1 MIGPRALTTYTTPH
15 LISSYNRV
23 NPQYKLFSSHH
34 SSRICYHS
42 HRRHVEIYWD
52 SNEKSFFIR
61 NISTENQSYVPFRG
75 SDSYEPEP
83 CKDREINCDGDKI
96 QQQQGRRRKGGSV
109 YLRGVEVPP
118 GERGVL
124 LKSQSIV
131 QVGSSIFTFVLPS
144 SKSAANKQDVDVST
158 YNIYSHLLIFPFHAP
173 CPMHYAS
180 NLRYYLV
187 LFLLHIRLF
196 PIPLLPSPIYHI
208 PLISSSSVFLNPLF
222 SSFRPLHITG
232 CPSPCPLKLPLR
244 SGTYPS
250 NLHP

>member
-158 YNIYSHLLIFPFHAP
+158 YHIYSHL
-173 CPMHYAS
+173 
-180 NLRYYLV
+180 
-187 LFLLHIRLF
+187 FLLFFTHQIFVTIWSYSYYTSASSLYPFF
-196 PIPLLPSPIYHI
+196 PVPSII
-208 PLISSSSVFLNPLF
+208 FLSS
-222 SSFRPLHITG
+222 HH
-232 CPSPCPLKLPLR
+232 LR
-244 SGTYPS
+244 SFSTLSSLLSDPFIS
-250 NLHP
+250 PAVPRLVP